1 MGREL
6 RARKAQLQ
14 GKLRESVA
22 AGVRKIDG
30 ADEGN
35 RDQQQDSG
43 EEGIDDHINLPENS
57 LLGCMRGTRV
67 TLFVFNR
74 IQVQRYEKKSQK
86 RTTVGASLRHPRT
99 GTSGVN

>member
-6 RARKAQLQ
+6 RARKARLQ
-14 GKLRESVA
+14 GELRESVA

-74 IQVQRYEKKSQK
+74 IQVQRYEKKSPK
-86 RTTVGASLRHPRT
+86 ADNCGR
-99 GTSGVN
+99 